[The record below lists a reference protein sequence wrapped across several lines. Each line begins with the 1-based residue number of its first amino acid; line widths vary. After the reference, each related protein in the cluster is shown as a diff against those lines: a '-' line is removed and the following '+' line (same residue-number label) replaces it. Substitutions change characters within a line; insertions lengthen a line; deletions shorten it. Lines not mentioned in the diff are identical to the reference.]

1 MYANCMQMLYMM
13 YANYKIVLDLRR
25 PKDNGQFPVKIRVTL
40 NRVQKYY
47 SIGLDLNA
55 DDFERIQNGSVRK
68 ELRIFK
74 NKIAYLENKVKSI
87 IHQMDPFSFEEFKSQ
102 LYHDKSLKVTDIYA
116 LFDQKID
123 KMKSQG
129 KISTSS
135 IYNDAKSSLK
145 RFKSKLNLLDVTPD
159 FLRIYEG
166 HMTSEGKSVT
176 TISIYIR
183 SLRSIFN
190 EAIDADMV
198 DRKYY
203 PFGKNKY
210 QPKAPR
216 NIKKALTIEQ
226 IKSII
231 DYKVEEGSSQ
241 QLAKDMWLLSY
252 YCNGM
257 NIKDII
263 NLRFSNIE
271 NDTLYFDRLK
281 TLSTNQN
288 PKPIVVSLITQ
299 AQEII
304 KRWKQKKRSPDD
316 FVFPIIKKSMTE
328 DEKAKVKH
336 QFIKTIN
343 KYMKR
348 IGTEIGYDKPL
359 TTYSARHSYA
369 IILKRSGAPLSFI
382 SEALGHKSLLTTE
395 SYLDSFEDEARRKYA
410 EMLVPK

>member
-1 MYANCMQMLYMM
+1 M
-13 YANYKIVLDLRR
+13 R
-25 PKDNGQFPVKIRVTL
+25 
-40 NRVQKYY
+40 
-47 SIGLDLNA
+47 
-55 DDFERIQNGSVRK
+55 QN
-68 ELRIFK
+68 L
-74 NKIAYLENKVKSI
+74 
-87 IHQMDPFSFEEFKSQ
+87 IHQMDPFSFEEFKSK
-102 LYHDKSLKVTDIYA
+102 LYDDKSVKVSDVYL

-123 KMKSQG
+123 ALKNHG

-135 IYNDAKSSLK
+135 IYNDAKNSLK
-145 RFKSKLNLLDVTPD
+145 RFKSKLNLKNVTSD
-159 FLRIYEG
+159 FLKNYEN
-166 HMTSEGKSVT
+166 HMISEDRSVT
-176 TISIYIR
+176 TISIYVR
-183 SLRSIFN
+183 CLRSIYN
-190 EAIDADMV
+190 EAIDAGMV
-198 DRKYY
+198 DRKFY

-231 DYKVEEGSSQ
+231 DYKVEDGTNQ

-271 NDTLYFDRLK
+271 SDTLFFERIK
-281 TLSTNQN
+281 TSSTNRN
-288 PKPIVVSLITQ
+288 PKPIMVSLIPQ
-299 AQEII
+299 AKDII
-304 KRWKQKKRSPDD
+304 KRWKQKKGSTDD
-316 FVFPIIKKSMTE
+316 FVFPIIKKSMTQ

-359 TTYSARHSYA
+359 TTYAARHSYA
-369 IILKRSGAPLSFI
+369 TILKRSGAPLSFI
-382 SEALGHKSLLTTE
+382 SESLGHKSLLTTE
-395 SYLDSFEDEARRKYA
+395 SYLDSFEDETRRKYA

>member
-87 IHQMDPFSFEEFKSQ
+87 IHQLDPFSFEEFKSQ

-226 IKSII
+226 IK
-231 DYKVEEGSSQ
+231 KH
-241 QLAKDMWLLSY
+241 
-252 YCNGM
+252 N
-257 NIKDII
+257 
-263 NLRFSNIE
+263 
-271 NDTLYFDRLK
+271 RL
-281 TLSTNQN
+281 
-288 PKPIVVSLITQ
+288 
-299 AQEII
+299 
-304 KRWKQKKRSPDD
+304 
-316 FVFPIIKKSMTE
+316 
-328 DEKAKVKH
+328 
-336 QFIKTIN
+336 
-343 KYMKR
+343 
-348 IGTEIGYDKPL
+348 
-359 TTYSARHSYA
+359 
-369 IILKRSGAPLSFI
+369 
-382 SEALGHKSLLTTE
+382 
-395 SYLDSFEDEARRKYA
+395 
-410 EMLVPK
+410 